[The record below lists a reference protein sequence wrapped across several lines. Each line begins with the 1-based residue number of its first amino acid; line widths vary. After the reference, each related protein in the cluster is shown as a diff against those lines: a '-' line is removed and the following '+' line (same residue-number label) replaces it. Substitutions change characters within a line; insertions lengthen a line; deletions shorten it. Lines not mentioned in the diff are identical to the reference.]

1 MNKALFLDRDGVI
14 IVDKHYLKDWNQVEL
29 IPGAGESLKRAQD
42 AGYKLFIVS
51 NQSGIGRGKITP
63 YESDM
68 CFKRTLFLLEQHG
81 VSISAVYVA
90 PEAPDRPS
98 IGRKPSP
105 HFVLQALREFNVDPK
120 QSFFIGDRLSDL
132 ECGKNAGLL
141 GNILVLTGEGEAN
154 REKVREAM
162 PESGQAD
169 DLADAVEM
177 IIVSEVIVPK

>member
-29 IPGAGESLKRAQD
+29 IPGAGDALKRAKD
-42 AGYKLFIVS
+42 AGYSLFIVS

-81 VSISAVYVA
+81 VVINAVYVA
-90 PEAPDRPS
+90 PEHPDQPS

-105 HFVLQALREFNVDPK
+105 HFVLEALRDFNIDPK
-120 QSFFIGDRLSDL
+120 KSYFIGDRLSDL

-141 GNILVLTGEGEAN
+141 ASILVLTGDGEKN
-154 REKVREAM
+154 REEVRAAM
-162 PESGQAD
+162 PESGQAA

-177 IIVSEVIVPK
+177 ILISEDVV